1 LIYCSLRPRIGD
13 GWAIYNFLPERLPV
27 NEQKVE
33 IFILLL
39 NSVFSAWNYCSTT
52 NKKLIKCTSRPAI
65 ANANVGRIFIFVNRL
80 KFLKSFLCPKQ

>member
-1 LIYCSLRPRIGD
+1 MVCNDCRLRPRIGD

-39 NSVFSAWNYCSTT
+39 NSVFSAGT
-52 NKKLIKCTSRPAI
+52 AD
-65 ANANVGRIFIFVNRL
+65 
-80 KFLKSFLCPKQ
+80 Q

>member
-1 LIYCSLRPRIGD
+1 MAANDHALAMAGQFITFCWNVS
-13 GWAIYNFLPERLPV
+13 PV

-39 NSVFSAWNYCSTT
+39 NKVFLARNYSPTT

-65 ANANVGRIFIFVNRL
+65 ANAM
-80 KFLKSFLCPKQ
+80 

>member
-1 LIYCSLRPRIGD
+1 MQLVNVTPYCLQRSRIGD

-39 NSVFSAWNYCSTT
+39 NRVFSAGT
-52 NKKLIKCTSRPAI
+52 A
-65 ANANVGRIFIFVNRL
+65 A
-80 KFLKSFLCPKQ
+80 Q